1 MNTRR
6 AAIFSLLISALF
18 ICQSR
23 LWAWGPVGHDVVAL
37 IAESRLS
44 PEAKNQVASI
54 LGPQGNLEEVAN
66 CADWIKYAKQD
77 VSCGNFTLPPMP
89 ETASWHFIDIPI
101 NSQNP
106 SGAIGSACGSDG
118 QCSIDQIES
127 HLQVLSDS
135 SASLNQ
141 KQQALMF
148 VTHLVG
154 DLHQP
159 LHNATE
165 ILPDGTSDR
174 GGNLKKMS
182 FESGGKATNL
192 HALWDDLIEPA
203 SEAKTMDPE
212 SLAQTLEGEIS
223 DQDAVVWANAS
234 LADMALEGYEIAQ
247 NQIYPDYHASGG
259 DMVTSAYED
268 EMRPV
273 VDLRLEKAGVRLA
286 TLLNKAFAPAPVIL
300 PGSYEPISLK
310 GKIPSIQKMVLPAV
324 AAWGR

>member
-1 MNTRR
+1 MNMRR
-6 AAIFSLLISALF
+6 RMVFSFLILALF
-18 ICQSR
+18 FSQSK
-23 LWAWGPVGHDVVAL
+23 LWAWGPVGHEVVAL
-37 IAESRLS
+37 IADSRLS
-44 PEAKNQVASI
+44 PDAKNQIAAI
-54 LGPQGNLEEVAN
+54 LGSNGNLEEIAN
-66 CADWIKYAKQD
+66 CADWIKHAKQD

-89 ETASWHFIDIPI
+89 ETASWHFVDIPI
-101 NSQNP
+101 NSQDP
-106 SGAIGSACGSDG
+106 SGAIASACGPDG

-127 HLQVLSDS
+127 HLQILSDS
-135 SASLNQ
+135 SSSLEQ
-141 KQQALMF
+141 RQQALMF

-203 SEAKTMDPE
+203 SEAKDMDPE

-223 DQDAVVWANAS
+223 DQDAVIWSQAS

-247 NQIYPDYHASGG
+247 NQIYPDYHAPGG
-259 DMVTSAYED
+259 DVVTSSYED
-268 EMRPV
+268 QMRPI
-273 VDLRLEKAGVRLA
+273 VDERLEKAGVRLA
-286 TLLNKAFAPAPVIL
+286 ALLNKTFKPIPVL
-300 PGSYEPISLK
+300 VPS
-310 GKIPSIQKMVLPAV
+310 PSILGSANQKLPKIEKLLIPALGR
-324 AAWGR
+324 AW

>member
-6 AAIFSLLISALF
+6 ATVISFLISVLF
-18 ICQSR
+18 LFQSK

-37 IAESRLS
+37 IAQSRLS
-44 PEAKNQVASI
+44 PAAKNQVAAI
-54 LGPQGNLEEVAN
+54 LGSDGNLEEIAN

-77 VSCGNFTLPPMP
+77 VSCGNFSLPPMP

-101 NSQNP
+101 NSQDP
-106 SGAIGSACGSDG
+106 SGAISSACGPDG

-127 HLQVLSDS
+127 HLQILSDA
-135 SASLNQ
+135 SASLDQ

-165 ILPDGTSDR
+165 ILPNGTSDR

-203 SEAKTMDPE
+203 SEAKNMDPE

-223 DQDAVVWANAS
+223 DQDAALWANAS
-234 LADMALEGYEIAQ
+234 LADMALEGYAIAQ
-247 NQIYPDYHASGG
+247 NQIYPDYHAPGG
-259 DMVTSAYED
+259 DVVTSAYED

-273 VDLRLEKAGVRLA
+273 VYVRLEKAGVRLA
-286 TLLNKAFAPAPVIL
+286 ALLNKAFAPAPVIL
-300 PGSYEPISLK
+300 PSSYEPISLK
-310 GKIPSIQKMVLPAV
+310 GKLPVIQKLVFPAV
-324 AAWGR
+324 SAWGR